1 MARRIFID
9 CGTHLGMGFSKLAET
24 LNIDHNW
31 EIYGFEA
38 NPYVFDGYVKNIES
52 GKYPILSDKNINLE
66 NKAVWISDEGIEFSL
81 RGITK
86 HHYDTCYGDDWK
98 NDLATMVGEHNGLEV
113 EESLDIPWDGGS
125 CAAKFKDKIKDT
137 PERDELYKWHETIK
151 VESINLSQWI
161 IDNFSKDDYIVLKMD
176 IEGSEYEI
184 LPKMIEDGSINYI
197 NAAFIE
203 WHDWVMPD
211 YFNTTSGLVNSLR
224 QANVQLGGW
233 G

>member
-1 MARRIFID
+1 
-9 CGTHLGMGFSKLAET
+9 
-24 LNIDHNW
+24 
-31 EIYGFEA
+31 
-38 NPYVFDGYVKNIES
+38 
-52 GKYPILSDKNINLE
+52 
-66 NKAVWISDEGIEFSL
+66 
-81 RGITK
+81 
-86 HHYDTCYGDDWK
+86 
-98 NDLATMVGEHNGLEV
+98 MVGEHNGLEV

-137 PERDELYKWHETIK
+137 SERDELYKWHETIK
-151 VESINLSQWI
+151 VESLDLSQWI
-161 IDNFSKDDYIVLKMD
+161 VDNFSKDDYIVLKMD

-184 LPKMIEDGSINYI
+184 LPKMIKDGSINYI